1 LPSLIAGEPLNK
13 SVEDRRV
20 DLKKNL
26 LSLRTLLGFAVGAAV
41 FYYFFRNFDFSSAKE
56 TLSDARWHFFL
67 MAALIYYISIP
78 LRGLRWRIQMQ
89 PMGIDIGYKPLTHY
103 YFLSMFANVILPAR
117 LGDIYRAYLAK
128 RNHKLSI
135 STSLGVFFS
144 ERIFDLVVIS
154 IFVLFSGAYFW
165 KAILGTREGDYL
177 LFGFMAVIL
186 LIVFFMAALAGLP
199 RLLRFFPA
207 KLAEKLERFHRGL
220 FRYPSRI
227 PVILGMT
234 AFIWL
239 CEALRL
245 YFVFLALG
253 ADAGFILAL
262 FVSQASLIIM
272 SVPLSPAGLGF
283 VELLML
289 KALSLAGL
297 SSDLAGALTIAD
309 RLISYWSVMALGGL
323 CYLFS
328 TRIR

>member
-1 LPSLIAGEPLNK
+1 MNNSIEEK
-13 SVEDRRV
+13 RV

-26 LSLRTLLGFAVGAAV
+26 LSLRTLLGFLVGGAV
-41 FYYFFRNFDFSSAKE
+41 FYYFFRNFDFSSAGE
-56 TLSDARWHFFL
+56 TLSGARWHFFL
-67 MAALIYYISIP
+67 IAAFFYYISIP
-78 LRGLRWRIQMQ
+78 IRGLRWRIQMQ
-89 PMGIDIGYKPLTHY
+89 PMGIDINYKPLTHF

-135 STSLGVFFS
+135 SMSLGVFFS
-144 ERIFDLVVIS
+144 ERIFDLTVIS

-165 KAILGTREGDYL
+165 RAIIGSREGDYL
-177 LFGFMAVIL
+177 VFGFMAVIL
-186 LIVFFMAALAGLP
+186 LMALFVAALAGLP
-199 RLLRFFPA
+199 HLLRFLPR
-207 KLAEKLERFHRGL
+207 KLAEKLERFHQGL

-227 PVILGMT
+227 PILLGMT
-234 AFIWL
+234 AIIWI

-253 ADAGFILAL
+253 ANAGFILAL
-262 FVSQASLIIM
+262 FVSQASLILM

-297 SSDLAGALTIAD
+297 PAALAGALTIAD